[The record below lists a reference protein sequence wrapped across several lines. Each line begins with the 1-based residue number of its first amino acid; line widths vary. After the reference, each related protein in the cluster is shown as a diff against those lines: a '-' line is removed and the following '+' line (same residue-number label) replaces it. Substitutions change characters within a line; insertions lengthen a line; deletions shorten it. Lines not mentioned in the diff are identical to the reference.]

1 MIHGALAESTGSS
14 VVIEGNQILTCVYG
28 VSYASKSRSKNKSK
42 MRDAMRAYG
51 YRRGGNSLSITK
63 SVVSRAHLVR
73 YSFSD
78 EEVELFKRCY

>member
-14 VVIEGNQILTCVYG
+14 VVIEGNRILTCVYG
-28 VSYASKSRSKNKSK
+28 VSYASKSKSK

-63 SVVSRAHLVR
+63 SVISRAHLVR